1 MAPATT
7 SSRAVSPARCPSLRG
22 SPRSL
27 AQRPLPSMTM
37 ATCWGMN
44 FLGMG
49 GGVVP
54 VGCGGGLM
62 GIGVFQVG
70 CGFLGLLYR
79 VGLWCFGFEVGEG
92 FEGGFEVVLGGVE
105 DEVEDFLGGVGG
117 GFVDGVPVAG
127 GEGVEVGGFLGV
139 EWG

>member
-1 MAPATT
+1 
-7 SSRAVSPARCPSLRG
+7 
-22 SPRSL
+22 
-27 AQRPLPSMTM
+27 M
-37 ATCWGMN
+37 ATCWGVN

-49 GGVVP
+49 GG
-54 VGCGGGLM
+54 
-62 GIGVFQVG
+62 
-70 CGFLGLLYR
+70 
-79 VGLWCFGFEVGEG
+79 
-92 FEGGFEVVLGGVE
+92 VLGGVE

>member
-1 MAPATT
+1 MSFVAWESAFVGPA
-7 SSRAVSPARCPSLRG
+7 SVAVHDDGDVLG
-22 SPRSL
+22 DEFFGDGW
-27 AQRPLPSMTM
+27 
-37 ATCWGMN
+37 WG
-44 FLGMG
+44 
-49 GGVVP
+49 
-54 VGCGGGLM
+54 CSGGGLM

-70 CGFLGLLYR
+70 GGFLGLLYR

>member
-1 MAPATT
+1 MSFVAWESAFVGPA
-7 SSRAVSPARCPSLRG
+7 SVAVHDDG
-22 SPRSL
+22 DV
-27 AQRPLPSMTM
+27 
-37 ATCWGMN
+37 
-44 FLGMG
+44 LGDEFFG
-49 GGVVP
+49 DGWWCCSGGVWW
-54 VGCGGGLM
+54 GFDGHWGLS
-62 GIGVFQVG
+62 GWG
-70 CGFLGLLYR
+70 GFLGLLYR

>member
-1 MAPATT
+1 MSFVAWESAFVGPA
-7 SSRAVSPARCPSLRG
+7 SVAVHDDGDVLG
-22 SPRSL
+22 DEFFGDGW
-27 AQRPLPSMTM
+27 
-37 ATCWGMN
+37 WGCS
-44 FLGMG
+44 
-49 GGVVP
+49 GGVWW
-54 VGCGGGLM
+54 GFDGHGGLS
-62 GIGVFQVG
+62 GWG
-70 CGFLGLLYR
+70 GFLGLLYR

-117 GFVDGVPVAG
+117 GFVDGVPVSA

>member
-1 MAPATT
+1 
-7 SSRAVSPARCPSLRG
+7 
-22 SPRSL
+22 
-27 AQRPLPSMTM
+27 MTM

-70 CGFLGLLYR
+70 GGFLGLLYR

-105 DEVEDFLGGVGG
+105 DEVEDEVAGVGRG
-117 GFVDGVPVAG
+117 RDQGYGSPG
-127 GEGVEVGGFLGV
+127 LS
-139 EWG
+139 WGITQLFEFQESTRRLNIC

>member
-1 MAPATT
+1 
-7 SSRAVSPARCPSLRG
+7 
-22 SPRSL
+22 
-27 AQRPLPSMTM
+27 
-37 ATCWGMN
+37 
-44 FLGMG
+44 MG

-54 VGCGGGLM
+54 VGCGGGLR
-62 GIGVFQVG
+62 GIGVFQV
-70 CGFLGLLYR
+70 
-79 VGLWCFGFEVGEG
+79 
-92 FEGGFEVVLGGVE
+92 GGFEVVLGGVE

>member
-54 VGCGGGLM
+54 VGG
-62 GIGVFQVG
+62 
-70 CGFLGLLYR
+70 GFLGLLYR